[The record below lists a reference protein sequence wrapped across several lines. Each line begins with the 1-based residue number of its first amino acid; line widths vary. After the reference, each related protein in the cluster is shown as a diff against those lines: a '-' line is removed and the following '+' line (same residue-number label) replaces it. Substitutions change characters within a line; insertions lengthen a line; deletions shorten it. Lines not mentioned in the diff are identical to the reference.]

1 MMIIGSVCRKCWVA
15 DVDGM
20 MMMMITAFGARNV
33 PAATTK
39 IKQTITEIKNDQK
52 RSKTRITVNAFDGK
66 VDGKV

>member
-20 MMMMITAFGARNV
+20 MMITAFGARSV

-52 RSKTRITVNAFDGK
+52 QE
-66 VDGKV
+66 